1 MLLGSDGAPTGL
13 RKSCTRLQERGSE
26 RGSPIQMGLRWGS
39 GGAPAGLRHEEPR
52 FDAALAGLRR
62 GSGGAPAG
70 LRDQINRQ
78 TNNNKYVQRFTRRLP
93 PKRLQP

>member
-39 GGAPAGLRHEEPR
+39 GGAPAGLRHQEPR
-52 FDAALAGLRR
+52 FDAWLWRGSDGAPAGLRR
-62 GSGGAPAG
+62 GSE
-70 LRDQINRQ
+70 
-78 TNNNKYVQRFTRRLP
+78 TK
-93 PKRLQP
+93 